1 MNEWMKWT
9 HWWVSQ
15 RESGART
22 ITLSHSGGLGRGGM
36 GSVPMVCKQHS
47 LPQDLRGQQS
57 VPASQASEANFSP
70 SILAWEL
77 HVPCQDLSQ
86 HRLRVCCGWP
96 QRILTPRALRLK
108 AKGQKRRRSYS
119 RWQVD
124 LLIYS
129 WSRKPI
135 PLFAPPHPTPSWAK
149 VSPGNNVAPITMK

>member
-77 HVPCQDLSQ
+77 QVPCQDLSQ
-86 HRLRVCCGWP
+86 HRLQVCCGWP

-108 AKGQKRRRSYS
+108 AKGQKRRQSYVGRWTCSFTAGVGS
-119 RWQVD
+119 RFPS
-124 LLIYS
+124 L
-129 WSRKPI
+129 
-135 PLFAPPHPTPSWAK
+135 PLPTLPHPGLKFPQA
-149 VSPGNNVAPITMK
+149 TMLHQSQ